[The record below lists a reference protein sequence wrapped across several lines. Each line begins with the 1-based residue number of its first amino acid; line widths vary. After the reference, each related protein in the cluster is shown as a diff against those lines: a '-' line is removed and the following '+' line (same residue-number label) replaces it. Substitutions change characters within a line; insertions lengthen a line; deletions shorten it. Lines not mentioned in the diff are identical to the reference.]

1 VLRPVLA
8 DMADM
13 PDAAMTLAVVACFAE
28 GTSILKGV
36 GTLRVK
42 ECDRIEA
49 MRVELG
55 KLGVRVESP
64 VSGDDGAMTVT
75 PPAGGI
81 DCGPGA
87 AEVAFDTYDD
97 HRIAMALSLLSL
109 RRPNVV
115 INNPAC
121 VAKTYPGYWREF
133 ARLF

>member
-1 VLRPVLA
+1 
-8 DMADM
+8 
-13 PDAAMTLAVVACFAE
+13 
-28 GTSILKGV
+28 
-36 GTLRVK
+36 
-42 ECDRIEA
+42 
-49 MRVELG
+49 
-55 KLGVRVESP
+55 
-64 VSGDDGAMTVT
+64 MTVT

-87 AEVAFDTYDD
+87 AKVAFDTYDD